1 MIYPMYHNNT
11 FADDLK
17 QSCIDTWN
25 KILNHTFL
33 TEISTN
39 ALPIGKFI
47 FYLKQ
52 DRIFLIEFCSFL
64 QAVKQ
69 KSHDDVHLAE
79 LFDKL
84 LCSTINFEMQ
94 MQNQILNSLG
104 ISSDSSLNSIPSTT
118 TLSYTSYLRKV
129 SLLSSS
135 SPADNMG
142 IIVSAMAPCPWTYFE
157 IAEKLSRYNI
167 ENHTYRKWVQFYSSR
182 ESYVQVEDLKNI
194 LCALA
199 KESTNK
205 DKLAMKR
212 YFATACN
219 YELLFWDMAYNTT
232 TT

>member
-1 MIYPMYHNNT
+1 MYHNI

-17 QSCIDTWN
+17 QSCIGTWN

-33 TEISTN
+33 IEISTN
-39 ALPIGKFI
+39 ALPIDKFI

-52 DRIFLIEFCSFL
+52 DHIFLIEFCSFL

-69 KSHDDVHLAE
+69 KSLDDHLAE

-84 LCSTINFEMQ
+84 LYSTINFEMQ

-104 ISSDSSLNSIPSTT
+104 ISPDSSLNSIPSTT
-118 TLSYTSYLRKV
+118 TLSYTSYLRNV
-129 SLLSSS
+129 SLSSS
-135 SPADNMG
+135 ENMG
-142 IIVSAMAPCPWTYFE
+142 KIVSAMAPCPWIYLE

-167 ENHTYRKWVQFYSSR
+167 ENDTYRKWVQFYSS
-182 ESYVQVEDLKNI
+182 SDSFMQVEDLKNI

-199 KESTNK
+199 KEASNK
-205 DKLAMKR
+205 NKLLMKR

-219 YELLFWDMAYNTT
+219 YELLFWDMAYNSTT
-232 TT
+232 A

>member
-1 MIYPMYHNNT
+1 MYHNT

-33 TEISTN
+33 IEISTN
-39 ALPIGKFI
+39 ALPIDKFV

-52 DRIFLIEFCSFL
+52 DLIFLIEFCNFL

-69 KSHDDVHLAE
+69 KSHDDVHIVE

-104 ISSDSSLNSIPSTT
+104 ISPDSSLNSIPSTT
-118 TLSYTSYLRKV
+118 TLSHTSYLRNV
-129 SLLSSS
+129 SLSSS
-135 SPADNMG
+135 AADNMG
-142 IIVSAMAPCPWTYFE
+142 KIVSAMAPCPWTYFE

-167 ENHTYRKWVQFYSSR
+167 ENDTYRKWVQFYSSS
-182 ESYVQVEDLKNI
+182 ESFMQVEDLKKI

-199 KESTNK
+199 KEASNK
-205 DKLAMKR
+205 DKLVMKK

>member
-1 MIYPMYHNNT
+1 MYHNT

-33 TEISTN
+33 IEISTN
-39 ALPIGKFI
+39 ALPIDKFV

-52 DRIFLIEFCSFL
+52 DRIFLIEFCNFL

-69 KSHDDVHLAE
+69 KSHDDVHIVE

-104 ISSDSSLNSIPSTT
+104 ISPDSSLNSIPSTT
-118 TLSYTSYLRKV
+118 TLSYTSYLRNV
-129 SLLSSS
+129 SLSSS
-135 SPADNMG
+135 AADNMG
-142 IIVSAMAPCPWTYFE
+142 KIVSAMAPCPWTYFE

-167 ENHTYRKWVQFYSSR
+167 ENDTYRKWVQFYSSS
-182 ESYVQVEDLKNI
+182 ESFMQVEDLKKI

-199 KESTNK
+199 KEASNK
-205 DKLAMKR
+205 DKLVMKK